1 MTDMNTRFSP
11 QEAAIY
17 LGTADSPVSLNTLNW
32 WRAQGRGPAFI
43 KMGTRV
49 QYLKSDLD
57 AFLAAGRRS
66 PEERA

>member
-1 MTDMNTRFSP
+1 MTDNIRMSP
-11 QEAAIY
+11 QEAAQY
-17 LGTADSPVSLNTLNW
+17 LGTADSPVPMNTLNW
-32 WRAQGRGPAFI
+32 WRSQGRGPAFI

-66 PEERA
+66 PEMRA